1 MIGKTA
7 MTMTHLPYALRGPLL
22 AALVASAAPLAA
34 SAEPQSFESPDAAV
48 DAVIAALDARDAEAL
63 LAVFGPENGDVI
75 FTGDDAS
82 DREDWRTF
90 LANYQ
95 TLHRIAEDGDRAT
108 LYVGRDQWPF
118 PVELVSA
125 NGQWQFDAPAA
136 AEEIRLRRIGQ
147 NELDVID
154 LMHGYVRAQA
164 LYRSQNPDGD
174 GLPSF
179 AAAILSSAGSHDG
192 LYWPATPGEP
202 ESPIGDFMARAAAD
216 GYEADGADLEPDPY
230 LGYYYRVLQKQGPNA
245 GPPGRR
251 AAGPETLSRPPSCRI
266 RANRRV
272 CSCRFYGRESVSGP
286 AAHGSSYRPNASCHR
301 VMTLRL
307 VTAMYSAA
315 PTTRPNALDCRP
327 ETHQRR
333 RGARGNTLSPRKT
346 GTNLGRR
353 LPGCGN
359 SEW

>member
-1 MIGKTA
+1 MIGKTP
-7 MTMTHLPYALRGPLL
+7 MTMTHLPNALRGPLL

-34 SAEPQSFESPDAAV
+34 SAEPQSFDTPDAAV
-48 DAVIAALDARDAEAL
+48 DAVLAALDARDAEAL
-63 LAVFGPENGDVI
+63 LAVFGPENRDVI

-82 DREDWRTF
+82 DREDWRNF

-125 NGQWQFDAPAA
+125 DGQWQFDAPAA

-179 AAAILSSAGSHDG
+179 ASAILSSAGSHDG
-192 LYWPATPGEP
+192 LYWPAAPGEP

-245 GPPGRR
+245 PG
-251 AAGPETLSRPPSCRI
+251 G
-266 RANRRV
+266 
-272 CSCRFYGRESVSGP
+272 
-286 AAHGSSYRPNASCHR
+286 
-301 VMTLRL
+301 
-307 VTAMYSAA
+307 
-315 PTTRPNALDCRP
+315 ALDYMANGEMVAGHALLAFP
-327 ETHQRR
+327 ADYGESGVMSFMVGEAGIVYEADLGEDTLEVAGAIDSFDPGEGWTPVEETE
-333 RGARGNTLSPRKT
+333 
-346 GTNLGRR
+346 
-353 LPGCGN
+353 
-359 SEW
+359 SE

>member
-1 MIGKTA
+1 MIGKTP

-34 SAEPQSFESPDAAV
+34 SAEPQSFDTPDAAV

-63 LAVFGPENGDVI
+63 LAVFGPENRDVI

-90 LANYQ
+90 LANYPP
-95 TLHRIAEDGDRAT
+95 LHRIAEDGQRAT

-125 NGQWQFDAPAA
+125 DGQWQFDAPAA

-179 AAAILSSAGSHDG
+179 ASAILSSAGSHDG
-192 LYWPATPGEP
+192 LYWPAAPGEP

-245 GPPGRR
+245 PG
-251 AAGPETLSRPPSCRI
+251 G
-266 RANRRV
+266 
-272 CSCRFYGRESVSGP
+272 
-286 AAHGSSYRPNASCHR
+286 
-301 VMTLRL
+301 
-307 VTAMYSAA
+307 
-315 PTTRPNALDCRP
+315 ALDYMANGEMVAGHALLAFP
-327 ETHQRR
+327 ADYGESGVMSFMVGEAGIVYEADLGEDTLEVAGAIDSFDPGEGWTPVEETE
-333 RGARGNTLSPRKT
+333 
-346 GTNLGRR
+346 
-353 LPGCGN
+353 
-359 SEW
+359 SE